1 MTHFDTALAHTLGI
15 EGDYSNDAR
24 DSGGA
29 TRYGITEQVARQ
41 WGYEGDM
48 SALPVGLAKRIYKA
62 QYWDLI
68 KLDEVAAIAPAV
80 AMEMFDTGV
89 NCGQARAVQF
99 LQRSLN
105 LFNLNGKYYPDL
117 EVDGLVGRNTLNALA
132 EFVRRRGNM
141 GVEVLVMALNCLQG
155 AFYTELA
162 ERRPK
167 DEAFTYGWFLNRVL
181 KRVDA

>member
-1 MTHFDTALAHTLGI
+1 MTPFEKALKHTLGI
-15 EGDYSNDAR
+15 EGDFSNHPL

-41 WGYEGDM
+41 WGYDGDM
-48 SALPVGLAKRIYKA
+48 SALPLGLAKRVYKH

-68 KLDEVAAIAPAV
+68 KLDDIALIAPPV
-80 AMEMFDTGV
+80 AFEMFDTSV

-99 LQRSLN
+99 LQRALN
-105 LFNLNGKYYPDL
+105 LFNLNGKYYSDL
-117 EVDGLVGRNTLNALA
+117 DVDGLVGRNTLNALA

-141 GVEVLVMALNCLQG
+141 GVEVLVTALNCLQG

-167 DEAFTYGWFLNRVL
+167 DEAFTYGWFLNRVM

>member
-1 MTHFDTALAHTLGI
+1 MTPFDLALKHTLGI
-15 EGDYSNDAR
+15 EGDYSNHPL

-48 SALPVGLAKRIYKA
+48 SALPLGLAKRIYKH

-68 KLDEVAAIAPAV
+68 RLDDIVPIATPVAL
-80 AMEMFDTGV
+80 EMFDTSV
-89 NCGQARAVQF
+89 NCGQATAVKF
-99 LQRSLN
+99 LQRALN

-117 EVDGLVGRNTLNALA
+117 TVDGLVGRNTLNALA

-141 GVEVLVMALNCLQG
+141 GVEVLVTALNCLQG